1 MIIWSRAS
9 ALAAAASAFVAGTVA
24 TLAPEAPRVSY
35 ETLLRVLCWVAGA
48 LMLGWAASHV
58 RAVLDEQR
66 VLAARVA
73 PRGPRPLEP
82 RASLALIGRS
92 ALALAVPV
100 ACLSMVLAVP
110 PGAATPGL
118 LLAAAGA
125 ALATA
130 GLLHATA
137 WIGLLAWWGRASPRW
152 LLLACAPAALLPW
165 GWDGVLLG
173 FVNAPWLVPLACAA
187 AAAGAMLAWRAL
199 WPTAPDARVPEA
211 PVPRARAVAL
221 ARRLRAGSTRVD
233 RVELPFL
240 GMLYLLLA
248 PALGTTPERESPLL
262 VAWGSYFDLAG
273 AARIGLMA
281 AVMALCLR
289 MGGLHWRQQLAP
301 GGSFR
306 RSLGVGIVWRSWLSV
321 LGTITLVGLLAVL
334 ASRPWL
340 LAPDRVFA
348 PALRLEVLDWL
359 GGLALRFGPTL
370 LCELLLA
377 TAMAAWLRPLMANA
391 LAAALA
397 CAAAAG
403 LVFAAAGLL
412 AWSGH
417 AAALP
422 AWPRE
427 AAHHLG
433 VLALAAGFTLLANG
447 SWRRADLRR
456 ITGPQPGLG
465 EAWRQIVASLRPAG
479 RDTPGG
485 QA

>member
-1 MIIWSRAS
+1 MIVWSRAS

-24 TLAPEAPRVSY
+24 LLTPEAPRVSY

-199 WPTAPDARVPEA
+199 WPTAPGARASAA
-211 PVPRARAVAL
+211 PVPRARAAAL
-221 ARRLRAGSTRVD
+221 ARRLQASAPLVDNAPTPILLGIFIQVFIQLAWSVEPKHGS
-233 RVELPFL
+233 LSF
-240 GMLYLLLA
+240 A
-248 PALGTTPERESPLL
+248 
-262 VAWGSYFDLAG
+262 AWGSPFALEG
-273 AARIGLMA
+273 AVRIALMA
-281 AVMALCLR
+281 ALMGMGLR
-289 MGGLHWRQQLAP
+289 MGALHWRRQLAP
-301 GGSFR
+301 GGRIR
-306 RSLGVGIVWRSWLSV
+306 RTLGAGIVLRTWLTV
-321 LGTITLVGLLAVL
+321 LAHFGLVGLALAVL
-334 ASRPWL
+334 CWL
-340 LAPDRVFA
+340 WSPQALDELLGLAP
-348 PALRLEVLDWL
+348 
-359 GGLALRFGPTL
+359 RFGPTL

-377 TAMAAWLRPLMANA
+377 TAVAAWLRPLAPHPHVVPQA
-391 LAAALA
+391 FAAV
-397 CAAAAG
+397 AG
-403 LVFAAAGLL
+403 IIYAAAGLL

-417 AAALP
+417 AAVLP
-422 AWPRE
+422 AWPTGT
-427 AAHHLG
+427 AHHLG
-433 VLALAAGFTLLANG
+433 LLLLAAGFTLLANA

-465 EAWRQIVASLRPAG
+465 EAWHQVMATLRPAG
-479 RDTPGG
+479 RGTRRGP
-485 QA
+485 A